1 VLGWR
6 DRDTEE
12 VLRLMTKTRAMPKN
26 TRRGTERA
34 DEDLVRL
41 YLDDISRHPLL
52 TKDDEVRLSQLMET
66 GTPEEQAEARQQFV
80 NSNLRLVVSI
90 AKKYQSSGLPLLD
103 LVQEG
108 NFGLMLAVDKFDWRK
123 GFKFSTYAT
132 WWIRQAIQRGVA
144 NSARVIRLPL
154 HSGDALGRVLRAQ
167 VEFESEHGR
176 MPTLV
181 ELVALTGLTLARVVE
196 LLSAAHDPISLDE
209 TVGEDGDDERGDF
222 VADSGESPFEVVAKS
237 LLPAECDKLLA
248 SLDDTAR
255 SVLRWRFGLDGGQE
269 HTLVQIARRLGLS
282 EERVRQIEK
291 QALAR
296 LRGRAENLEVDA
308 LLEAG

>member
-1 VLGWR
+1 
-6 DRDTEE
+6 
-12 VLRLMTKTRAMPKN
+12 MTKTRVMSKN
-26 TRRGTERA
+26 SRRGTERA

-41 YLDDISRHPLL
+41 YLDDISKHPLL
-52 TKDDEVRLSQLMET
+52 TKDDEVRLSQIMET
-66 GTPEEQAEARQQFV
+66 GTPAEQAAARQQFV

-108 NFGLMLAVDKFDWRK
+108 NFGLMHAVDKFDWRK

-167 VEFESEHGR
+167 VEFEAEHGR
-176 MPTLV
+176 MPTLL
-181 ELVALTGLTLARVVE
+181 ELVDLTGLALARVVE
-196 LLSAAHDPISLDE
+196 LLSAAHDPVSLDE

-237 LLPAECDKLLA
+237 LLPDEVDKLLA
-248 SLDDTAR
+248 MLDETAR
-255 SVLRWRFGLDGGQE
+255 SVLRWRFGLDGPE
-269 HTLVQIARRLGLS
+269 HTLVQIARRLSLS

-296 LRGRAENLEVDA
+296 LRGRAETLEVDA